1 MVKSDNLE
9 REQRI
14 LDVAAD
20 LFAHYGYDKTPVSD
34 IARQAGVSQGTIYLH
49 FSSKDEL
56 FEELLVREMVNF
68 ADSWLGYLEAD
79 PRGGT
84 IGGMYK
90 NMLYALNDNAFM
102 AAMLKQDR
110 RVFGSYL
117 RKPGNFFRNLEAQQ
131 SESPRFAFVKMMQ
144 DAGAMRADLD
154 PKIVAHIMNM
164 LAYGLVGLDDVLP
177 AAAIPPLEDVI
188 EGIATIMDRALT
200 PEEMDSSDVGK
211 GIVRQVA
218 ESSKQLYE
226 QVRSAKRN
234 KK

>member
-1 MVKSDNLE
+1 MARSDNIE

-14 LDVAAD
+14 LDIAAE

-49 FSSKDEL
+49 FRSKDEL
-56 FEELLVREMVNF
+56 FEELLVREMMNF
-68 ADSWLGYLEAD
+68 ADAWLGHLEAD

-90 NMLYALNDNAFM
+90 NMLYALNDNPFM

-117 RKPGNFFRNLEAQQ
+117 RKPDNFFRNLEAQQ
-131 SESPRFAFVKMMQ
+131 SESPRFAFVKQMQ
-144 DAGAMRADLD
+144 EAGAMRADID
-154 PKIVAHIMNM
+154 PRVTAHIMNM

-177 AAAIPPLEDVI
+177 PAAIPPIEEVI

-200 PEEMDSSDVGK
+200 PEGEEQNEVGK
-211 GIVRQVA
+211 EIVREIA
-218 ESSKQLYE
+218 ESTRELYG

-234 KK
+234 EQ